1 MISERQGFPY
11 QAHTQEPN
19 LGRIKMEIN
28 ASAQSLLSQI
38 REYQNKIE
46 DSKIGSEIAP
56 IINNLAPVINEAD
69 ATTFSSQLSKAFSG
83 AIADVNNLQG
93 ISADSQTEFQMG
105 GDIPL
110 TEVVMN
116 MQKASLAF
124 EATVQVRN
132 KVLTAYQEII
142 NMPI

>member
-1 MISERQGFPY
+1 MYRE
-11 QAHTQEPN
+11 N
-19 LGRIKMEIN
+19 KMEIN

-46 DSKIGSEIAP
+46 AVKTGSEITQVSP
-56 IINNLAPVINEAD
+56 DLASVVNEVPEGS
-69 ATTFSSQLSKAFSG
+69 TFSSELSKVFTSAMTE
-83 AIADVNNLQG
+83 VNAMQNV
-93 ISADSQTEFQMG
+93 SVNSQTEFQMG

-116 MQKASLAF
+116 MQKASLAM
-124 EATVQVRN
+124 EATIQVRN

-142 NMPI
+142 NMPV

>member
-1 MISERQGFPY
+1 
-11 QAHTQEPN
+11 
-19 LGRIKMEIN
+19 MEIN
-28 ASAQSLLSQI
+28 PSAQSLLSQI

-46 DSKIGSEIAP
+46 SAKIGSEIPQILNNTAP
-56 IINNLAPVINEAD
+56 IINDGAD
-69 ATTFSSQLSKAFSG
+69 GQTFSSQLSKAVTA
-83 AIADVNNLQG
+83 AITEVNTLQN
-93 ISADSQTEFQMG
+93 ISSNSQNEFQMG

-124 EATVQVRN
+124 EATVQIRN